1 MVYEENKRVY
11 NNAVRNY
18 KEALEQRK
26 RNWAHAQWRAFPN
39 PYNHPQILK
48 RAIALANAYRRR
60 EEAYYKLMYMMSL
73 ILKEHGFNR
82 PNSLSKARELTNAV
96 VHWAPGGR
104 GAEKLRLKYTRGL
117 FPRPQSE
124 TRRRPERSVSRRT
137 KSLNFNK
144 SLK

>member
-1 MVYEENKRVY
+1 MTYEENKRVY

-18 KEALEQRK
+18 REALEQRR
-26 RNWAHAQWRAFPN
+26 RNLAHARTRAFPYMYNN
-39 PYNHPQILK
+39 PQVVSTVI
-48 RAIALANAYRRR
+48 RLANAYRRR
-60 EEAYYKLMYMMSL
+60 EDAYYKLMYTMSL
-73 ILKEHGFNR
+73 ILKEHNFNR
-82 PNSLSKARELTNAV
+82 PATIAQARELTNAV

-104 GAEKLRLKYTRGL
+104 GAEKLRLKYTRGF